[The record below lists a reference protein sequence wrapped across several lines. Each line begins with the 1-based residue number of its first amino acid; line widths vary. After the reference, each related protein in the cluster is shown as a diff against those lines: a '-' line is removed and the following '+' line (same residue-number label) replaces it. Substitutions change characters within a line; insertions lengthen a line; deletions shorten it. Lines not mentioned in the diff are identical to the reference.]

1 MNFNGTHLEIMGAR
15 ARRTE
20 RKAPDVRSPEGI
32 LRKAFLELGRAAMR
46 SGSLAKAAQEF
57 LEIVVRSVQA
67 EAGAFYAHDDARDE
81 LVLVAQKGLG
91 RRLVEKTQVHRVVD
105 GSQSVAAKTAFLR
118 RPVYVQDLASDPAA
132 SYVRTEV
139 IEGGFVSLVS
149 IPLVAED
156 TLLGVFQVVAKKDR
170 HFEKEDLGAVRS
182 LSEQMASTLLR
193 LKLDAEARANEQ
205 YLANIMTDSAD
216 GIIGLNSDEEI
227 VSWNRGAESLF
238 GYTAN
243 EVLGRH
249 FSFLVPEDL
258 VKSREIER
266 LRKKVTA
273 DGYIQNY
280 ETERVTKEGR
290 RIIVSLTRTLI
301 KDADGRAIGSSAIL
315 RDITEKKKLE
325 ERLLQSE
332 RLATIGRM
340 SAKVAH
346 EIRNP
351 LSSISLNSELLEE
364 EIVSYKGVDSSE
376 AKALLKSITRE
387 LDRLTEITDDYLR
400 FAKLPAP
407 HLKELTVNRMVSDL
421 LSMLEPEMEG
431 RGVKVERRLA
441 PRLPKVKADHQQLR
455 RALLNML
462 KNSLEAMPDGGEI
475 KVTTGADTDSVLIKI
490 SDTGTGIRSEHM
502 DRIFTPFFSTKEMGT
517 GLGLPLAQQIVA
529 EHGGEI
535 TCSSEIGKGASFVV
549 ALPIP
554 GNRGRGQSL

>member
-1 MNFNGTHLEIMGAR
+1 MNFNGTDLEIMGAR

>member
-1 MNFNGTHLEIMGAR
+1 MRSGRVA
-15 ARRTE
+15 
-20 RKAPDVRSPEGI
+20 RKASVDRTPEGI
-32 LRKAFLELGRAAMR
+32 LKKAFLELGRAAMR

-57 LEIVVRSVQA
+57 LDIVVRSVQA
-67 EAGAFYAHDDARDE
+67 EAGTFYAHDDARDE

-91 RRLVEKTQVHRVVD
+91 KRLVEKTQVHRVVD

-182 LSEQMASTLLR
+182 LSEQMAATLLR

-216 GIIGLNSDEEI
+216 GIIGLNSEEEI
-227 VSWNRGAESLF
+227 VSWNRGAEALF
-238 GYTAN
+238 GYTAD

-249 FSFLVPEDL
+249 FSFLVPENL
-258 VKSREIER
+258 VKSKEIER
-266 LRKKVTA
+266 LRKRVTT

-280 ETERVTKEGR
+280 ETERLTKEGR

-301 KDADGRAIGSSAIL
+301 KDADGRPVGSSAIL

-325 ERLLQSE
+325 ERVLQSE

-407 HLKELTVNRMVSDL
+407 HLKELTVNRVVSDL
-421 LSMLEPEMEG
+421 LSMLEQEMEE

-441 PRLPKVKADHQQLR
+441 SRLPKVKVDQQQFR
-455 RALLNML
+455 RALLNMF
-462 KNSLEAMPDGGEI
+462 KNSLEAMPGGGEI
-475 KVTTGADTDSVLIKI
+475 KVSTSADSESVFVEI
-490 SDTGTGIRSEHM
+490 SDTGAGISAEHM

-529 EHGGEI
+529 EHGGEV
-535 TCSSEIGKGASFVV
+535 TCSSELGGGASFVV
-549 ALPIP
+549 ALPIA
-554 GNRGRGQSL
+554 GGQGRGQTL

>member
-1 MNFNGTHLEIMGAR
+1 MPGRKRKDEEPR
-15 ARRTE
+15 AKTAEKVVRR
-20 RKAPDVRSPEGI
+20 A
-32 LRKAFLELGRAAMR
+32 LLELGRAAMR
-46 SGSLAKAAQEF
+46 NVTLAKAAQEF

-67 EAGAFYAHDDARDE
+67 EAGNVYAHDEARDE
-81 LVLVAQKGLG
+81 LVLIAQKGLSQ
-91 RRLVEKTQVHRVVD
+91 RLVEKTQVHRVVD

-149 IPLVAED
+149 LPLIAAGMLV
-156 TLLGVFQVVAKKDR
+156 GVFQVVAKKDR
-170 HFEKEDLGAVRS
+170 HFEKEDLSAVKS
-182 LSEQMASTLLR
+182 LSEQVAATLLR

-227 VSWNRGAESLF
+227 VSWNRGAENMF
-238 GYTAN
+238 GYTAD
-243 EVLGRH
+243 EALGRH
-249 FSFLVPEDL
+249 FSFLVPEEL
-258 VKSREIER
+258 LEAGELER
-266 LRKKVTA
+266 LKKTDHA
-273 DGYIQNY
+273 KGYIQNY
-280 ETERVTKEGR
+280 ETERVTKEGK
-290 RIIVSLTRTLI
+290 RIIVSLTRTVI
-301 KDADGRAIGSSAIL
+301 RDADGKPVGSSAIL

-325 ERLLQSE
+325 ERLLHSE

-351 LSSISLNSELLEE
+351 LSSISLNTELLEE
-364 EIVSYKGVDSSE
+364 EIASYKGVDSRE
-376 AKALLKSITRE
+376 AKSLLQSISLE

-407 HLKELTVNRMVSDL
+407 RLKELTVNRMISDL
-421 LSMLEPEMEG
+421 VSMLEKEMQE
-431 RGVKVERRLA
+431 RGVTIRKRLA
-441 PRLPKVKADHQQLR
+441 RSLPKVRVDQQQLR

-462 KNSLEAMPDGGEI
+462 KNSLEAMPAGGEI
-475 KVTTGADTDSVLIKI
+475 SVATDSNSDHVLIAI
-490 SDTGTGIRSEHM
+490 SDTGAGIEVEHI

-535 TCSSEIGKGASFVV
+535 LCSSKLGEGSSFLVTI
-549 ALPIP
+549 PIARAARP
-554 GNRGRGQSL
+554 RGSSEQGTLS

>member
-1 MNFNGTHLEIMGAR
+1 MPAKRIDHGFS
-15 ARRTE
+15 
-20 RKAPDVRSPEGI
+20 KAKSADSVLKR
-32 LRKAFLELGRAAMR
+32 AFLELGRAAMR
-46 SGSLAKAAQEF
+46 NVTLARAAQEF

-81 LVLVAQKGLG
+81 LVLVAQQGLG

-149 IPLVAED
+149 IPLVAEEQ
-156 TLLGVFQVVAKKDR
+156 LLGVFQVVAKKDR
-170 HFEKEDLGAVRS
+170 HFEKEDLSAVRS
-182 LSEQMASTLLR
+182 LSEQMAATLLR
-193 LKLDAEARANEQ
+193 LKLDAEARAKEQ

-216 GIIGLNSDEEI
+216 GIIGLNADEEI

-238 GYTAN
+238 GYEAD
-243 EVLGRH
+243 EVLGKH
-249 FSFLVPEDL
+249 FSFLLPGDQIEAG
-258 VKSREIER
+258 EIEK
-266 LRKKVTA
+266 LRRIVMA
-273 DGYIQNY
+273 EGYIQNY
-280 ETERVTKEGR
+280 ETERITKEGR
-290 RIIVSLTRTLI
+290 RIIVSLTRTVI
-301 KDADGRAIGSSAIL
+301 RDADGNSVGSSAIL

-325 ERLLQSE
+325 ERLLQTE

-351 LSSISLNSELLEE
+351 LSSISLNTELLEE
-364 EIVSYKGVDSSE
+364 EIGSYKEVDAQE
-376 AKALLKSITRE
+376 AKSLLRSISKE

-400 FAKLPAP
+400 FAKLPTP
-407 HLKELTVNRMVSDL
+407 RLKELTVNRMVSDL
-421 LSMLEPEMEG
+421 LSMLEIEMQDS
-431 RGVKVERRLA
+431 GVSIEKRLA
-441 PRLPKVKADHQQLR
+441 PKLPKVKVDQQQLR

-462 KNSLEAMPDGGEI
+462 KNSLEAMPDGGTISVATE
-475 KVTTGADTDSVLIKI
+475 ADSDCVRI
-490 SDTGTGIRSEHM
+490 SIEDTGTGIDEMHM

-535 TCSSEIGKGASFVV
+535 KCASKLGEGAVFVIS
-549 ALPIP
+549 LPIA
-554 GNRGRGQSL
+554 GGGRGGRVE

>member
-1 MNFNGTHLEIMGAR
+1 MRPRKAVG
-15 ARRTE
+15 
-20 RKAPDVRSPEGI
+20 KAPDSRTPEGI
-32 LRKAFLELGRAAMR
+32 LKKAFLELGRAAMR

-57 LEIVVRSVQA
+57 LDIVVRSVQA
-67 EAGAFYAHDDARDE
+67 EAGTFYAHDDARDE

-91 RRLVEKTQVHRVVD
+91 KRLVEKTQVHRVVD

-156 TLLGVFQVVAKKDR
+156 MLLGVFQVVAKKDR

-182 LSEQMASTLLR
+182 LSEQMAATLLR

-227 VSWNRGAESLF
+227 VSWNRGAEALF
-238 GYTAN
+238 GYTADQ
-243 EVLGRH
+243 VLGRH
-249 FSFLVPEDL
+249 FSFLVPDDL
-258 VKSREIER
+258 IKSKEIER
-266 LRKKVTA
+266 LRRRVTTV
-273 DGYIQNY
+273 GYIQNY

-301 KDADGRAIGSSAIL
+301 KDADGRPIGSSAIL

-325 ERLLQSE
+325 ERVLQSE

-376 AKALLKSITRE
+376 AKTLLKSITKE

-421 LSMLEPEMEG
+421 LSMLEPEMEE
-431 RGVKVERRLA
+431 RGVKVERQLT
-441 PRLPKVKADHQQLR
+441 PRLPKVKVDQQQLR
-455 RALLNML
+455 RALLNMF
-462 KNSLEAMPDGGEI
+462 KNSLEAMPEGGVI
-475 KVTTGADTDSVLIKI
+475 RVSTSADTDSVLIQI
-490 SDTGTGIRSEHM
+490 SDTGAGIKREHM

-535 TCSSEIGKGASFVV
+535 TCSSELGKGASFVV
-549 ALPIP
+549 ALPVA
-554 GNRGRGQSL
+554 GGRGRGQGL